1 MREVLYEAVAVF
13 GRQLSLDNVDRLG
26 RKFGDLLWR
35 LLPKRR
41 VIAEQ
46 AMMHHLGIDE
56 AEAHSMCRINFQHTG
71 RGFMEILA
79 ARKAD
84 WRFFEERVEFEN
96 RDHLED
102 LRNLDR
108 PRVIVTCHLGS
119 WELTNG
125 LLNLLFSD
133 TPRVILG
140 RRLKDRAL
148 NDVLIRLRTH
158 RGVGYIMHRKAVFPV
173 LRALRRNGIFAPLV
187 DHNCLAEE
195 ALFLPFLNDVAAVN
209 KGPALLSVRAS
220 AVLFPAAMV
229 RLGNGRY
236 KLLMGEPLDT
246 AVLQGSLEEKT
257 NYVTRYYNERVLEF
271 IRRYPEQWFW
281 MHRRWKTRPRG
292 RPSEE

>member
-1 MREVLYEAVAVF
+1 MREVLYEALAVA
-13 GRQLSLDNVDRLG
+13 GRQLSLDTVDRLG
-26 RKFGDLLWR
+26 CGFGDLLWR

-41 VIAEQ
+41 AIAEK
-46 AMMHHLGIDE
+46 AMIHHLGIAESE
-56 AEAHSMCRINFQHTG
+56 ARKMCRVNFQHTG

-84 WRFFEERVEFEN
+84 WRFFEKRVELEHREYFEELM
-96 RDHLED
+96 RT
-102 LRNLDR
+102 DR

-140 RRLKDRAL
+140 RRLKDSAL
-148 NDVLIRLRTH
+148 NEVLIRLRTH

-173 LRALRRNGIFAPLV
+173 LRTLRRNGIFAPLV

-195 ALFLPFLNDVAAVN
+195 ALFLPFMNDLAAVN
-209 KGPALLSVRAS
+209 RGPALLAVRAG

-236 KLLMGEPLDT
+236 KLMMGEPLDSKT
-246 AVLQGSLEEKT
+246 LPGTMEERT
-257 NYVTRYYNERVLEF
+257 DAVTRYYNDSVLKL
-271 IRRYPEQWFW
+271 ITRYPEQWFW
-281 MHRRWKTRPRG
+281 MHRRWKTRPPEG
-292 RPSEE
+292 S